1 MESLFD
7 GFPVA
12 LNILITLASLA
23 VLVVSADFAISR
35 AVDTARGSGVSPLI
49 IGTTLVAM
57 STSLAELA
65 VNLAVT
71 LSGGD
76 NAVVVGNVLGSNL
89 VNIGFGLG
97 IAAFITAI
105 RTRTL
110 VIERE
115 ILLYFAI
122 TTMLMGFALDHFIS
136 RPEGGILTV
145 CFALVMALVYQYAS
159 REREAPQEAVQH
171 SASRSRAG
179 RNAIEAAG
187 AVIVLVVAA
196 EALVQAVSAM
206 ARSAGIDEYIIS
218 ATVIGIGTSIPEIA
232 TSVQAAR
239 RGEVD
244 LVLGNVFG
252 SNVFNICL
260 ALGLPALIR
269 GVRLPDSG
277 LHDLYFLNVFG
288 VAVTFLLLGDI
299 RFFGRNKVIGRW
311 GGAAIALVYV
321 AYIAWKIVTR
331 G

>member
-1 MESLFD
+1 MEPFFD
-7 GFPVA
+7 ALPVP
-12 LNILITLASLA
+12 LNVLITLAALA

-35 AVDTARGSGVSPLI
+35 AVDTARGYGVSPLI

-71 LSGGD
+71 ISGGD

-97 IAAFITAI
+97 LAAFITAV

-122 TTMLMGFALDHFIS
+122 TTMLMGFALDRSIS

-145 CFALVMALVYQYAS
+145 CFALVMVLVYQYAS
-159 REREAPQEAVQH
+159 RERE
-171 SASRSRAG
+171 SAGQLERAGLTGARAG
-179 RNAIEAAG
+179 RNAAEAAA
-187 AVIVLVVAA
+187 AVIVLVIAA
-196 EALVQAVSAM
+196 EALVESVSAL
-206 ARSAGIDEYIIS
+206 ARGAGVDEYIIS

-260 ALGLPALIR
+260 ALGLPALLR
-269 GVRLPDSG
+269 GVHLPPRG
-277 LHDLYFLNVFG
+277 LHDLYFLNVYG
-288 VAVTFLLLGDI
+288 VVVTFLLLGDI

-311 GGAAIALVYV
+311 GGAAIAAVYV
-321 AYIAWKIVTR
+321 AYIVWKIGTH

>member
-1 MESLFD
+1 VASFFAGL
-7 GFPVA
+7 PVA
-12 LNILITLASLA
+12 VNLLITVGSLII
-23 VLVVSADFAISR
+23 LVAAADFAISR
-35 AVDTARGSGVSPLI
+35 AVQTAREFGVSPLI

-71 LSGGD
+71 LTGG
-76 NAVVVGNVLGSNL
+76 NNQIVVGNVLGSNL

-97 IAAFITAI
+97 IAAFITAV

-122 TTMLMGFALDHFIS
+122 TTMLMGFALD
-136 RPEGGILTV
+136 RVVTQAEGGVLTG
-145 CFALVMALVYQYAS
+145 CFVLVMVLVYQYAS
-159 REREAPQEAVQH
+159 RERGEATLPGNARRPPTH
-171 SASRSRAG
+171 TG
-179 RNAIEAAG
+179 RNGLLAVL
-187 AVIVLVVAA
+187 AVILLVLAAEVLV
-196 EALVQAVSAM
+196 ESVSAM
-206 ARSAGIDEYIIS
+206 ARAAGIDEYIIS

-232 TSVQAAR
+232 TSIQAAR

-269 GVRLPDSG
+269 GVRIPGSG
-277 LHDLYFLNVFG
+277 VHDLYFLNIYGVF
-288 VAVTFLLLGDI
+288 VAFLLLGDTQ
-299 RFFGRNKVIGRW
+299 FFGRNKVIGRW
-311 GGAAIALVYV
+311 GGVCIALVYV
-321 AYIAWKIVTR
+321 AYVVWKIATR

>member
-1 MESLFD
+1 MESFFD
-7 GFPVA
+7 GLPVA
-12 LNILITLASLA
+12 LDILITLASLT

-35 AVDTARGSGVSPLI
+35 AVDTAHAYGVSPLI

-65 VNLAVT
+65 VNMAVT

-122 TTMLMGFALDHFIS
+122 TTMLLGVALDRVIT
-136 RPEGGILTV
+136 RQEGGVLTA
-145 CFALVMALVYQYAS
+145 CFVLVMVLVYQYAS
-159 REREAPQEAVQH
+159 RERAAGRQNDGTGH
-171 SASRSRAG
+171 SASRAS
-179 RNAIEAAG
+179 RNALQAGG
-187 AVIVLVVAA
+187 AVIVLVIAA
-196 EALVQAVSAM
+196 EALVQSVSAI
-206 ARSAGIDEYIIS
+206 ARGAGVDEYIIS

-269 GVRLPDSG
+269 GVRLPTPG
-277 LHDLYFLNVFG
+277 LHDLYFLNIYG
-288 VAVTFLLLGDI
+288 VVVTFLLLGDI

-321 AYIAWKIVTR
+321 AYIAWKIVTH